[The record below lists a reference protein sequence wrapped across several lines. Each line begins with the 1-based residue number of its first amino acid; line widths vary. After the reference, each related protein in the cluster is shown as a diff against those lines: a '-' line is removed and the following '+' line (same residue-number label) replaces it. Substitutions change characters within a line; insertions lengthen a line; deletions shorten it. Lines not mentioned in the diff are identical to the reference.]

1 MSSGNMV
8 YGDDEENIVGRG
20 IAVER
25 MHGIACSGPGGMRT
39 DCAPRG
45 GGRRGG
51 SIEGVEPFLA
61 PGFMFSGQE
70 GDGPGR

>member
-45 GGRRGG
+45 GGRRGR
-51 SIEGVEPFLA
+51 F
-61 PGFMFSGQE
+61 
-70 GDGPGR
+70 D